1 MVATVQ
7 ESGDQFLFGADDEEE
22 ESSRNFGEDKDQ
34 LISQF
39 WDDADVEN
47 APVVS
52 DDQLIELDEAA
63 FQQEITRLQEMKVL
77 RKCKRSDLS
86 DDFAELSTT
95 AVQDWRHR
103 SGSWQRRSR
112 LVAREYKWSEV
123 PQRTKVFV
131 RPPKGYEHL
140 LEEDEVWVLERLLP
154 GQRAGTKEWSL
165 FLKEVVEKEGYE
177 TFLLSPNLY
186 VKKDGKGEV
195 EGAILVHVD
204 DIQLAATPQE
214 GKRLKAKLEARFSL
228 TTQGPC
234 GPGGTEEAVHFLKR
248 KYECDESGTTITMGA
263 KYIEKLVKLLG
274 LQNKKSRATPE
285 AAHEDENATELEGDR
300 RSNYATAVGMLLY
313 ISCDRPDAQ
322 HCIRE
327 LASCLVKPTEKQ
339 LIALENGQGSLESYA
354 VSSEEDLERLK
365 SKVRALERAVQRL
378 ASESQGPVM
387 VVRTNIPGL
396 REDIIRQTQE
406 RGIELSVRGD
416 SERDEHEPPSDHD
429 SEWYPGRSEDEAF
442 GDNAQ
447 WMDEYRHI
455 QAYEREHGPLVS
467 PRAGPQNE
475 EEPAAEEE
483 PMRAGHV
490 NVTEDEVE
498 KALITFSML
507 RSCEELD
514 SEEATALEGLK
525 LTENALSTAQKAL
538 DDTKA
543 KLKAKRGT
551 LPSLKNSRPRGEV
564 ELERLEQ
571 QLQSAQV
578 KLKPLRTAR
587 QDWDQQRRNRKLVEE
602 VEQQIILAEVEM
614 DRVEVILKSQD
625 TESVTAACVA
635 EVQAAVKLSADAQKT
650 MMMHFSSRKVQNSGS
665 KHLEALAARV
675 DSVQARHITAEA
687 NLQNMEDRLS
697 TDGFLAE
704 VKAKLEAIKRDVDKL
719 QELLQNDQQDDLTT
733 VKAAEE
739 LNVKIQ
745 QSFPVT
751 KVFLSMKIVEVKR
764 LTTEAGVAA
773 LVHLQ
778 ECEEQ
783 LEMSR
788 EAFEKQCNL
797 IGEKRAKAHL
807 EEAAA
812 EVLVAEQKA
821 AELKEASRVWAETDL
836 VAEELKEAT
845 EKSLRLEREVNK
857 ALAEARKV
865 IACRQIEAKNKNTP
879 HSFVVSL
886 EQLQNRLVQVQS
898 EVGNQRKLY
907 AIVEQRMKGRK
918 MQQEIEQ
925 KLQPL
930 EEGLRA
936 AEKMAE
942 KHEMLLSEESANFK
956 ELMKELKNAELKTQD
971 LQLSLK
977 PLARLIESAKVDGS
991 RLQEMQERFQSTLTK
1006 LKQHSEACFIQDL
1019 LRDAKARFA
1028 TAKASAEEVERGAP
1042 SKSTDPVEAAAALN
1056 KWEKSIQTV
1065 MLSISSNRSEMSL
1078 KRLGIQRLKSD
1089 GAVQAVEALN
1099 GTISEME
1106 GLNKRLT
1113 AVRSKAAEALWKM
1126 GTYGR

>member
-1 MVATVQ
+1 MVYAEGPEKDRGIAVRTMSGTYLQTGTSCGRKTYEKEGKQDPKVIIYYWDDRDGPEFRGWWFGNTLAGAQVWSRCDHDSDKPPFRGWKIPWDGQVQEDLRVESEASRQERDAKTQLEELKQQSTPLILAAKKSQEKVRLACKKRQMDNVSELLQELASVCDALRMMSNKLSAIPKPSRSLSNNEVLEELQELGNLISKEVSALKAEDLNVRQVSKEVEDERVRKEQDLLDDAAMTHFLPDIVATV
-7 ESGDQFLFGADDEEE
+7 
-22 ESSRNFGEDKDQ
+22 N
-34 LISQF
+34 
-39 WDDADVEN
+39 
-47 APVVS
+47 
-52 DDQLIELDEAA
+52 
-63 FQQEITRLQEMKVL
+63 
-77 RKCKRSDLS
+77 
-86 DDFAELSTT
+86 
-95 AVQDWRHR
+95 
-103 SGSWQRRSR
+103 
-112 LVAREYKWSEV
+112 VA
-123 PQRTKVFV
+123 
-131 RPPKGYEHL
+131 
-140 LEEDEVWVLERLLP
+140 
-154 GQRAGTKEWSL
+154 
-165 FLKEVVEKEGYE
+165 
-177 TFLLSPNLY
+177 
-186 VKKDGKGEV
+186 
-195 EGAILVHVD
+195 
-204 DIQLAATPQE
+204 
-214 GKRLKAKLEARFSL
+214 
-228 TTQGPC
+228 
-234 GPGGTEEAVHFLKR
+234 
-248 KYECDESGTTITMGA
+248 
-263 KYIEKLVKLLG
+263 
-274 LQNKKSRATPE
+274 
-285 AAHEDENATELEGDR
+285 
-300 RSNYATAVGMLLY
+300 
-313 ISCDRPDAQ
+313 
-322 HCIRE
+322 
-327 LASCLVKPTEKQ
+327 
-339 LIALENGQGSLESYA
+339 
-354 VSSEEDLERLK
+354 
-365 SKVRALERAVQRL
+365 
-378 ASESQGPVM
+378 
-387 VVRTNIPGL
+387 
-396 REDIIRQTQE
+396 
-406 RGIELSVRGD
+406 
-416 SERDEHEPPSDHD
+416 
-429 SEWYPGRSEDEAF
+429 
-442 GDNAQ
+442 
-447 WMDEYRHI
+447 
-455 QAYEREHGPLVS
+455 
-467 PRAGPQNE
+467 
-475 EEPAAEEE
+475 
-483 PMRAGHV
+483 
-490 NVTEDEVE
+490 EDEVE

-507 RSCEELD
+507 RSCE
-514 SEEATALEGLK
+514 EEATALEGLK

-587 QDWDQQRRNRKLVEE
+587 QDWDHQRRSRKLVEE

-635 EVQAAVKLSADAQKT
+635 EVQAAVKLSADAQQT
-650 MMMHFSSRKVQNSGS
+650 MMMHFSSRKFQNSGS
-665 KHLEALAARV
+665 KHVEALTARV
-675 DSVQARHITAEA
+675 DSVQARHIAAES
-687 NLQNMEDRLS
+687 NLQNMEDRLT

-704 VKAKLEAIKRDVDKL
+704 VKANLEAIKEDVRKM
-719 QELLQNDQQDDLTT
+719 QELLQKDQDDLST

-773 LVHLQ
+773 LVCLQ

-788 EAFEKQCNL
+788 EAFEKQSNL

-807 EEAAA
+807 EQAAA

-857 ALAEARKV
+857 ALGEARKV

-879 HSFVVSL
+879 HSFVVGL

-918 MQQEIEQ
+918 IQQEIEQ
-925 KLQPL
+925 KLKPL
-930 EEGLRA
+930 EEGLQA

-942 KHEMLLSEESANFK
+942 KHELLLSQESANLK
-956 ELMKELKNAELKTQD
+956 ELMKELKNAEIKTQD

-977 PLARLIESAKVDGS
+977 PLARLMESAKVDGS

-1006 LKQHSEACFIQDL
+1006 LKQNSEACFLQDL
-1019 LRDAKARFA
+1019 LRDAEARFA
-1028 TAKASAEEVERGAP
+1028 TAKASADEVERGAP
-1042 SKSTDPVEAAAALN
+1042 SKTTDAVQAATALN

-1113 AVRSKAAEALWKM
+1113 EVRSKAAEDRRRLFQRPGKPASSTQAPT
-1126 GTYGR
+1126 GAEDAEG

>member
-1 MVATVQ
+1 MVYAEGPEKDRGKAVKTI
-7 ESGDQFLFGADDEEE
+7 SG
-22 ESSRNFGEDKDQ
+22 
-34 LISQF
+34 
-39 WDDADVEN
+39 
-47 APVVS
+47 
-52 DDQLIELDEAA
+52 
-63 FQQEITRLQEMKVL
+63 TYLQNGTSCGG
-77 RKCKRSDLS
+77 RK
-86 DDFAELSTT
+86 T
-95 AVQDWRHR
+95 
-103 SGSWQRRSR
+103 
-112 LVAREYKWSEV
+112 Y
-123 PQRTKVFV
+123 
-131 RPPKGYEHL
+131 
-140 LEEDEVWVLERLLP
+140 
-154 GQRAGTKEWSL
+154 
-165 FLKEVVEKEGYE
+165 EKEGQQDPKVIIY
-177 TFLLSPNLY
+177 Y
-186 VKKDGKGEV
+186 WDDRDGPEFRGWWFGNTLA
-195 EGAILVHVD
+195 GAQVW
-204 DIQLAATPQE
+204 
-214 GKRLKAKLEARFSL
+214 
-228 TTQGPC
+228 
-234 GPGGTEEAVHFLKR
+234 
-248 KYECDESGTTITMGA
+248 
-263 KYIEKLVKLLG
+263 
-274 LQNKKSRATPE
+274 SR
-285 AAHEDENATELEGDR
+285 
-300 RSNYATAVGMLLY
+300 
-313 ISCDRPDAQ
+313 C
-322 HCIRE
+322 
-327 LASCLVKPTEKQ
+327 
-339 LIALENGQGSLESYA
+339 
-354 VSSEEDLERLK
+354 
-365 SKVRALERAVQRL
+365 
-378 ASESQGPVM
+378 
-387 VVRTNIPGL
+387 
-396 REDIIRQTQE
+396 
-406 RGIELSVRGD
+406 
-416 SERDEHEPPSDHD
+416 DHD
-429 SEWYPGRSEDEAF
+429 SEKPPFRGWKIPWDGPVEEDLRVEPEASRQETVAKTQLEEMKKQSTPLILAAKKSQEKVRLACKKRQMDNVSELLQELASACDALRMMSNKLSAIPKPSRSLSNNEVLEELQDLGNLISKEVGALKAEDLNIRQVSKEVEDERVRKEQ
-442 GDNAQ
+442 DLL
-447 WMDEYRHI
+447 DD
-455 QAYEREHGPLVS
+455 
-467 PRAGPQNE
+467 
-475 EEPAAEEE
+475 AAMGNFL
-483 PMRAGHV
+483 PDIVATV
-490 NVTEDEVE
+490 NVAEDEVE
-498 KALITFSML
+498 KALITFNML
-507 RSCEELD
+507 RSCE
-514 SEEATALEGLK
+514 EEATALEGLK

-551 LPSLKNSRPRGEV
+551 LSSLKSSRPRGEV

-587 QDWDQQRRNRKLVEE
+587 QDWDHERRSRKLVEE
-602 VEQQIILAEVEM
+602 VEQKIILAEVEM
-614 DRVEVILKSQD
+614 DRVEVISKSQD

-650 MMMHFSSRKVQNSGS
+650 MMMHFSSRKFQNSGS
-665 KHLEALAARV
+665 KHVEALTARV
-675 DSVQARHITAEA
+675 DSVQARHIAAEA
-687 NLQNMEDRLS
+687 NLQNMEDRLT

-704 VKAKLEAIKRDVDKL
+704 VKANLEAIKEDVQKM
-719 QELLQNDQQDDLTT
+719 QELLQKDQQDDLST

-788 EAFEKQCNL
+788 EAFEKQSNL

-807 EEAAA
+807 EQAAA

-821 AELKEASRVWAETDL
+821 VELKEACRVWAESDL

-857 ALAEARKV
+857 ALGEARKV

-879 HSFVVSL
+879 QSLVNGL

-918 MQQEIEQ
+918 IQQEIEQ

-942 KHEMLLSEESANFK
+942 KHELLLSQESANLK

-991 RLQEMQERFQSTLTK
+991 RLQGMQERFQSTLTK
-1006 LKQHSEACFIQDL
+1006 LKQHSEACFVQDL
-1019 LRDAKARFA
+1019 LQDAEARLA
-1028 TAKASAEEVERGAP
+1028 TVKASADEVERRAP
-1042 SKSTDPVEAAAALN
+1042 SKTTDAVEAATALN

-1078 KRLGIQRLKSD
+1078 KRLGLQRMKSD

-1113 AVRSKAAEALWKM
+1113 EVRSKAAEDRRRLFQRPGKPASSTQANDSM
-1126 GTYGR
+1126 DAE